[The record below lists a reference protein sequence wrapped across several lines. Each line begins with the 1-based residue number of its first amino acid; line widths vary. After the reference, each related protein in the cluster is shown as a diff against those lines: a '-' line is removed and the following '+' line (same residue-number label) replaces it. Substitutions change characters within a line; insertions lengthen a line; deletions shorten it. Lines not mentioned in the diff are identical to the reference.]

1 MASLTVRRNGGE
13 VPRTQPE
20 SEPSNWMPWDP
31 FRQMAPF
38 LTAEDQPARFCP
50 DFETEVKVTDKQKA

>member
-1 MASLTVRRNGGE
+1 
-13 VPRTQPE
+13 
-20 SEPSNWMPWDP
+20 MPWDP